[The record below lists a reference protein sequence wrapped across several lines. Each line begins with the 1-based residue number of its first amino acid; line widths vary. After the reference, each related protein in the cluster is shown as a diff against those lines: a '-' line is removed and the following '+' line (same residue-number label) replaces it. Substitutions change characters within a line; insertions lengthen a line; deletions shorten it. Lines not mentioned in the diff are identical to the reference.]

1 MKREHF
7 YLYSK
12 EALTESI
19 LTLVDKSNIES
30 YYADSNKC
38 TLESYFSAQIKGKSL
53 YSQADEQTEDTLLI
67 VDYSE
72 YNDVFEDARQTVIID
87 VRTIGIDFV

>member
-12 EALTESI
+12 EALIESI
-19 LTLVDKSNIES
+19 LALVDKSSIES

-67 VDYSE
+67 ADYSE
-72 YNDVFEDARQTVIID
+72 YNDVFEHARQTVIID